1 MLDKKVV
8 QFKARMR
15 DITAAQGCD
24 AEEGRR
30 DDNIVQFK
38 QSMPDTAPARAMAAD
53 LMALVERHK
62 HLGHEVIVAN
72 LVLQMIFYGIFN
84 HVSGFSLVARLCHE
98 VHAVAHDL
106 VGVSA
111 ETADW
116 FVNGVPRVE
125 DWMDLEIRE
134 HDGDEPA

>member
-1 MLDKKVV
+1 
-8 QFKARMR
+8 
-15 DITAAQGCD
+15 
-24 AEEGRR
+24 
-30 DDNIVQFK
+30 
-38 QSMPDTAPARAMAAD
+38 MAAD

-62 HLGHEVIVAN
+62 HLSHEVVVAN
-72 LVLQMIFYGIFN
+72 LVLQIIFYGMYN

-98 VHAVAHDL
+98 VHAVAHGL
-106 VGVSA
+106 AGVSA
-111 ETADW
+111 EVADW